1 MTHGVTPSVDT
12 MPSVTEPVDRPRA
25 HALARLQASSSGWAA
40 SGVRH
45 VALELD
51 EPGRILLGLLDGSRT
66 LDELA
71 VVFRDVLADGGYEQ
85 TLETVQAM
93 THRLVWLFARQGLLT
108 ESPRSPGPQ

>member
-1 MTHGVTPSVDT
+1 MAHGVSSCVVSLLSVF
-12 MPSVTEPVDRPRA
+12 EPADQPRA

-40 SGVRH
+40 CGVRH

-51 EPGRILLGLLDGSRT
+51 EPGRILLGLLDGNRT
-66 LDELA
+66 LHELA
-71 VVFRDVLADGGYEQ
+71 VVFRDVLADAGYEQ